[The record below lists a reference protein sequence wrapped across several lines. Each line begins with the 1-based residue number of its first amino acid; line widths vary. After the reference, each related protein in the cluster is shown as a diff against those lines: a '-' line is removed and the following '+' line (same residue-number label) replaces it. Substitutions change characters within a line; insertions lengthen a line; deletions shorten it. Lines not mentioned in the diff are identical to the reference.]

1 MNIIFTVCTFFIYL
15 IFVIGY
21 VTQINGRSKCFS
33 EIYEKACNE
42 EESNVYC
49 IKDHKKKS
57 SVYTFKHILKLLLEK
72 KKSDNDKIGFVEN
85 SCGEINNF
93 MTYGTFYEKVCSFSH
108 SLDTYG
114 GKGIEARKYDEDKN
128 NGMFK
133 LLGLYG
139 SNSINW
145 LVTDMGCMMSGVTT
159 IVMHS
164 KFSIDLIVDI
174 LKRTQ
179 LEWLCI
185 DLDLVEG
192 LLCHI
197 KELPHLKKL
206 IILDTLVKYKKKGI
220 NEEESDDE
228 KKYEGLRKDSNNKK
242 NNKNNKDNKNNKGN
256 KNNKDNEKN
265 HHHHHNNNSIN
276 NKKNKTEREEEGGKN
291 ALHEFSN
298 LEKDVSSGSFE
309 YDKEKLE
316 KLNVLKEKAKEFGIS
331 IIEFDNMTKGIK
343 KTNMKIQNEDPDFI
357 TSIVYT
363 SGTSGQPKGVMLSNK
378 NFHSTVAPLCDH
390 NVIKNMKPKTH
401 FSYLPVSHAFER
413 VLVYMAVILGIKI
426 NIWSKDIS
434 CFSKDLYNSDVE
446 VLAGVPKVFTRI
458 YTNIM
463 TEINNLPVLK
473 KSLVKNILSL
483 RKHFNNGSFGKFIEK
498 CTNISSRIKGN
509 VNPKMQMLLNGGGK
523 LSSKIADELCVLLN
537 VDYIQGY
544 GLTES
549 TGALFVQ
556 DGLGCNTEN
565 VGGPI
570 SSSTRY
576 KLISWEKYKANDLC
590 PKGELFVKSDSM
602 FSGYF
607 LEREYTKNAFTDDG
621 YFKTGDVFQIN
632 EDGSLTFLDRS
643 KGLVKLSQ
651 GEYIETDMLNNL
663 YSVIL
668 FVNFCVAYGD
678 DSMDGPLAI
687 ISVDKSLLFKCL
699 KEDNML
705 EGTGVN
711 EKNYSE
717 KLIDEILNQSI
728 YVDYVKGKMMEVYKK
743 TNLNRYNIINDI
755 YLTSKTWDMNN
766 YLTPTLKIRR
776 FNVFKDFSF
785 YIDQVKKKY
794 EDKLKGSSTD
804 SKSSVKSG
812 GKKEEKEN
820 KKNDIGENKVK
831 SEVKSEVK
839 NEVKSEVKS
848 EEKNEKKAKERLTKS
863 KISKPE
869 QRNVLKCEQNNAV
882 CNFPTNKK
890 IVKETNLK
898 QLRVPNV
905 PELQVNA

>member
-185 DLDLVEG
+185 DLDLVE
-192 LLCHI
+192 
-197 KELPHLKKL
+197 
-206 IILDTLVKYKKKGI
+206 
-220 NEEESDDE
+220 
-228 KKYEGLRKDSNNKK
+228 
-242 NNKNNKDNKNNKGN
+242 
-256 KNNKDNEKN
+256 
-265 HHHHHNNNSIN
+265 
-276 NKKNKTEREEEGGKN
+276 
-291 ALHEFSN
+291 
-298 LEKDVSSGSFE
+298 EKDVSSGSFE

-401 FSYLPVSHAFER
+401 FSYLPVSHVFER

-663 YSVIL
+663 YSEIL

-831 SEVKSEVK
+831 SEVKNEVKSEVKNEVK

>member
-1 MNIIFTVCTFFIYL
+1 MNIIFTICTFFIYL

-21 VTQINGRSKCFS
+21 VTQINGRRKCYS
-33 EIYEKACNE
+33 EICEKTSSE

-49 IKDHKKKS
+49 IKDHKTKS
-57 SVYTFKHILKLLLEK
+57 SVYTYKHILKLILEK
-72 KKSDNDKIGFVEN
+72 KNSNNDKIGFVEN
-85 SCGEINNF
+85 SCGEVNNF
-93 MTYGTFYEKVCSFSH
+93 ITYGTFFEKVCSFSH
-108 SLDTYG
+108 FLDTYG

-145 LVTDMGCMMSGVTT
+145 LVTDMGAMMSGVTT
-159 IVMHS
+159 LVMHS

-185 DLDLVEG
+185 DLDLVQG
-192 LLCHI
+192 LLVYI

-206 IILDTLVKYKKKGI
+206 IILDTLVKYKERNI

-228 KKYEGLRKDSNNKK
+228 KKYEGLRKNNNIN
-242 NNKNNKDNKNNKGN
+242 NNKN
-256 KNNKDNEKN
+256 
-265 HHHHHNNNSIN
+265 
-276 NKKNKTEREEEGGKN
+276 KTTKEEEREKN
-291 ALHEFSN
+291 ALHKFSN
-298 LEKDVSSGSFE
+298 LRKDMISGSFE

-316 KLNVLKEKAKEFGIS
+316 KLNILKEKAKEFGIS
-331 IIEFDNMTKGIK
+331 IIDFDNMTKVIK
-343 KTNMKIQNEDPDFI
+343 KGNLKIQNEDPDFI

-363 SGTSGQPKGVMLSNK
+363 SGTSGQPKGVMLSN
-378 NFHSTVAPLCDH
+378 NNLYSTVAPICDH
-390 NVIKNMKPKTH
+390 YVVKNVKPKTH
-401 FSYLPVSHAFER
+401 FSYLPVSHVFER
-413 VLVYMAVILGIKI
+413 VFVYIALILGIKI
-426 NIWSKDIS
+426 NIWSKNIS
-434 CFSKDLYNSDVE
+434 CFSKDLYNSDTE
-446 VLAGVPKVFTRI
+446 VFVGVPKVFTRI

-473 KSLVKNILSL
+473 KLFVKNILSL
-483 RKHFNNGSFGKFIEK
+483 RKHFNNGPISQVIEK
-498 CTNISSRIKGN
+498 CTNISCRIKDK
-509 VNPKMQMLLNGGGK
+509 VNPKMQVLLNGGGK

-537 VDYIQGY
+537 VDYVQGY

-549 TGALFVQ
+549 TGALFAQ
-556 DGLGCNTEN
+556 DGKECNSEN

-576 KLISWEKYKANDLC
+576 KLRSWETYKANDFI
-590 PKGELFVKSDSM
+590 PKGELLVKSDSI

-607 LEREYTKNAFTDDG
+607 LERECTKNAFTDDG

-663 YSVIL
+663 YSEIL
-668 FVNFCVAYGD
+668 FVNFCVVYGD

-687 ISVDKSLLFKCL
+687 LSVDKSLLFKCL

-705 EGTGVN
+705 ECTGVT

-717 KLIDEILNQSI
+717 KLIDETLNEAI
-728 YVDYVKGKMMEVYKK
+728 YIDYVKGKMMEVYKK

-755 YLTSKTWDMNN
+755 YLTSKQWDTNN
-766 YLTPTLKIRR
+766 YLTPTLKIKR

-794 EDKLKGSSTD
+794 QNKLKGSSED

-812 GKKEEKEN
+812 GKREEKEN
-820 KKNDIGENKVK
+820 KKNDI
-831 SEVKSEVK
+831 EV
-839 NEVKSEVKS
+839 NEGKDG
-848 EEKNEKKAKERLTKS
+848 EKNEGKDEKKSKEGLTKS

-869 QRNVLKCEQNNAV
+869 QRSISKSEQNNSP
-882 CNFPTNKK
+882 CNFPTNMKAL
-890 IVKETNLK
+890 KETNLI
-898 QLRVPNV
+898 QLKVSNV

>member
-1 MNIIFTVCTFFIYL
+1 MNIIFTVCGFFIYL

-21 VTQINGRSKCFS
+21 VTQINGRTKCFS
-33 EIYEKACNE
+33 EIYEKASNE

-49 IKDHKKKS
+49 IKDHKRIS

-72 KKSDNDKIGFVEN
+72 KKLDNDKIGFVEN

-93 MTYGTFYEKVCSFSH
+93 MTYGTFFEKVCSFSH

-128 NGMFK
+128 NGMFR

-145 LVTDMGCMMSGVTT
+145 LVTDMGSMMSGVTT
-159 IVMHS
+159 LVMHS

-185 DLDLVEG
+185 DLNLVEG
-192 LLCHI
+192 LLRHI

-206 IILDTLVKYKKKGI
+206 IILDTLVKYKKKDI
-220 NEEESDDE
+220 NEDE
-228 KKYEGLRKDSNNKK
+228 KKYEGLRKNHK
-242 NNKNNKDNKNNKGN
+242 NNKNN
-256 KNNKDNEKN
+256 
-265 HHHHHNNNSIN
+265 NSIN
-276 NKKNKTEREEEGGKN
+276 KNETKKEEEGEKN
-291 ALHEFSN
+291 ALDKFSN
-298 LEKDVSSGSFE
+298 LREDVNSGSFE
-309 YDKEKLE
+309 YDQEKLE
-316 KLNVLKEKAKEFGIS
+316 KLNVLKEKAKEFGVS
-331 IIEFDNMTKGIK
+331 ILDFDSMTTKVIK
-343 KTNMKIQNEDPDFI
+343 KTNLKIQNEDPDFI

-378 NFHSTVAPLCDH
+378 NFYSTVAPLCDH
-390 NVIKNMKPKTH
+390 YVIKNMKPKTH
-401 FSYLPVSHAFER
+401 FSYLPVSHVFER
-413 VLVYMAVILGIKI
+413 IFVYMAVILGIKI

-446 VLAGVPKVFTRI
+446 VFAGVPKVFTRI

-473 KSLVKNILSL
+473 KSFVKNILFL
-483 RKHFNNGSFGKFIEK
+483 RKHFNNGPFSKFIEK
-498 CTNISSRIKGN
+498 CTNISARIKGN
-509 VNPKMQMLLNGGGK
+509 VSPKMQMLLNGGGK

-537 VDYIQGY
+537 VGYMQGY

-576 KLISWEKYKANDLC
+576 KLISWEKYKANDLY
-590 PKGELFVKSDSM
+590 PKGELLVKSDCM

-632 EDGSLTFLDRS
+632 EDGTLTFLDRS

-663 YSVIL
+663 YSEIL
-668 FVNFCVAYGD
+668 FVNFCVVYGD

-705 EGTGVN
+705 EGTGIN

-717 KLIDEILNQSI
+717 KLIDEILNESI

-766 YLTPTLKIRR
+766 YLTPTFKLRR
-776 FNVFKDFSF
+776 FNVFKDYSF

-820 KKNDIGENKVK
+820 KKNDIGENKGK
-831 SEVKSEVK
+831 NEEKNEAKNEVK
-839 NEVKSEVKS
+839 NEKKN
-848 EEKNEKKAKERLTKS
+848 EEKNEEKNKKKPNEQLTTS

-890 IVKETNLK
+890 IVKETHLK